1 MTVEPPPDYRE
12 EVDIV
17 RIDPLFLERQRNR
30 YASRAVAFL
39 VILNQIAALLLLAN
53 FARLSPQIE
62 NAPKVADAM
71 VVFGAGV
78 AAALASMFFAYLRRT
93 IMLRA
98 PERAPSMPFGWWLAI
113 LAALVSAVCFV
124 VGLRM
129 VGVAVA
135 PKLVSS
141 ATISQTPVK
150 GNGALRVLMVRRV
163 SPDQRERKGRSR
175 TQRRKGWTG
184 AKGDPGDRGEM
195 GPAGPAGPAGP
206 LVQFTN
212 SAAKSRRHHLGLEHR
227 DLVNPRGTASRTEGR
242 VVMVATSTNSAPAC
256 STSGSKRRVSAS
268 SSSPAPSRTK
278 WLMGVGG

>member
-1 MTVEPPPDYRE
+1 MTVEPPPDFRE

-39 VILNQIAALLLLAN
+39 VILNGIAALLLLAN
-53 FARLSPQIE
+53 FVRLSPQIE

-93 IMLRA
+93 IVLRA
-98 PERAPSMPFGWWLAI
+98 PERAPSIPFGWWLAI
-113 LAALVSAVCFV
+113 LAALASAVCFV

-141 ATISQTPVK
+141 ATTSQTPVK
-150 GNGALRVLMVRRV
+150 GEQG
-163 SPDQRERKGRSR
+163 PQGPKGE
-175 TQRRKGWTG
+175 KGEPGPKGEKGDAGQQGEKGEPG
-184 AKGDPGDRGEM
+184 AKGDPGERGEKGEPGPP
-195 GPAGPAGPAGP
+195 GPAGPVGPPGP
-206 LVQFTN
+206 
-212 SAAKSRRHHLGLEHR
+212 SS
-227 DLVNPRGTASRTEGR
+227 PTAPEE
-242 VVMVATSTNSAPAC
+242 SAPPP
-256 STSGSKRRVSAS
+256 G
-268 SSSPAPSRTK
+268 P
-278 WLMGVGG
+278 

>member
-1 MTVEPPPDYRE
+1 MTTEPPPDYRE

-39 VILNQIAALLLLAN
+39 VILNGIAALLLLAN

-98 PERAPSMPFGWWLAI
+98 PERAPSIPFGWWLAI
-113 LAALVSAVCFV
+113 LAALASAVCFV

-135 PKLVSS
+135 PKLVSA

-150 GNGALRVLMVRRV
+150 G
-163 SPDQRERKGRSR
+163 ERGPQGPKGDKGEPGSKGEGRAR
-175 TQRRKGWTG
+175 TQRRKG
-184 AKGDPGDRGEM
+184 
-195 GPAGPAGPAGP
+195 
-206 LVQFTN
+206 
-212 SAAKSRRHHLGLEHR
+212 
-227 DLVNPRGTASRTEGR
+227 
-242 VVMVATSTNSAPAC
+242 
-256 STSGSKRRVSAS
+256 
-268 SSSPAPSRTK
+268 
-278 WLMGVGG
+278 

>member
-39 VILNQIAALLLLAN
+39 VILNGIAALLLLAN

-71 VVFGAGV
+71 VLFGAGV

-98 PERAPSMPFGWWLAI
+98 PERAPSIPFGWWLAI
-113 LAALVSAVCFV
+113 LAAIASAVCFV
-124 VGLRM
+124 VGM
-129 VGVAVA
+129 AVA
-135 PKLVSS
+135 PKLVTS

-150 GNGALRVLMVRRV
+150 GEQG
-163 SPDQRERKGRSR
+163 PQGPKGE
-175 TQRRKGWTG
+175 KGEPGSKGEKGDPGPKGEEGEPG
-184 AKGDPGDRGEM
+184 AKGDPGERGEKGEM
-195 GPAGPAGPAGP
+195 GPPGPAGPAGPPGP
-206 LVQFTN
+206 
-212 SAAKSRRHHLGLEHR
+212 SS
-227 DLVNPRGTASRTEGR
+227 PTAPQE
-242 VVMVATSTNSAPAC
+242 SAPPP
-256 STSGSKRRVSAS
+256 G
-268 SSSPAPSRTK
+268 P
-278 WLMGVGG
+278 

>member
-1 MTVEPPPDYRE
+1 MTVEPPPDFRE

-39 VILNQIAALLLLAN
+39 VILNGIAALLLLAN
-53 FARLSPQIE
+53 FVRLSPQIE

-93 IMLRA
+93 IVLRA
-98 PERAPSMPFGWWLAI
+98 PERAPSIPFGRWLAV
-113 LAALVSAVCFV
+113 LAAIASAVCFV

-141 ATISQTPVK
+141 ATISQQTPVK
-150 GNGALRVLMVRRV
+150 GEQG
-163 SPDQRERKGRSR
+163 PQGPKGE
-175 TQRRKGWTG
+175 KGEPG
-184 AKGDPGDRGEM
+184 PKGEKGDPGAKGEKGEPGPKGDPGERGEKGETGPP
-195 GPAGPAGPAGP
+195 GPAGPAGPPGP
-206 LVQFTN
+206 
-212 SAAKSRRHHLGLEHR
+212 SS
-227 DLVNPRGTASRTEGR
+227 PTAPQE
-242 VVMVATSTNSAPAC
+242 SAPPP
-256 STSGSKRRVSAS
+256 G
-268 SSSPAPSRTK
+268 P
-278 WLMGVGG
+278 

>member
-39 VILNQIAALLLLAN
+39 VILNGIAALLLLAN

-113 LAALVSAVCFV
+113 LAALASAVCFV

-135 PKLVSS
+135 PKLASA

-150 GNGALRVLMVRRV
+150 GERVLRVLKVIRV
-163 SPDQRERKGRSR
+163 SPD
-175 TQRRKGWTG
+175 RRVKRASPDPKEKRVSLALKATRANV
-184 AKGDPGDRGEM
+184 AKKEKPDLRDLPGLQDQ
-195 GPAGPAGPAGP
+195 PVP
-206 LVQFTN
+206 LVQVHQQRR
-212 SAAKSRRHHLGLEHR
+212 KSRRHHLGLEHR

-242 VVMVATSTNSAPAC
+242 VDRWQHPPIPRPPARLPAR
-256 STSGSKRRVSAS
+256 SGA
-268 SSSPAPSRTK
+268 
-278 WLMGVGG
+278 